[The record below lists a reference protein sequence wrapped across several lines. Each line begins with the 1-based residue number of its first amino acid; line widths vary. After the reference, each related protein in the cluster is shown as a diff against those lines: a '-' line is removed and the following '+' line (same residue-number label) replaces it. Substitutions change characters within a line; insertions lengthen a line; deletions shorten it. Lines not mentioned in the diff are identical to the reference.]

1 MNEHKWKR
9 GHPLCLIGVREPPL
23 QASLPR
29 ALTNGY
35 KRQRTSNLIAK
46 GNDAVSIRLD
56 PPQKAISSNNKKK
69 KITELGVKPA
79 GIDSRVSVLNATA
92 EGHKVVL
99 TELLTADK
107 RGGEKTKLVSAEN
120 KLQINH
126 PP

>member
-1 MNEHKWKR
+1 M
-9 GHPLCLIGVREPPL
+9 
-23 QASLPR
+23 
-29 ALTNGY
+29 
-35 KRQRTSNLIAK
+35 
-46 GNDAVSIRLD
+46 SIRLD
-56 PPQKAISSNNKKK
+56 PPQKAISSNNKKKK

-99 TELLTADK
+99 TEVLTADK